1 MSSDAG
7 DKTQLLPGFP
17 IRKSSNHSLVIDY
30 PRLIAD
36 SYVLHRFLVP
46 RHPPCALK
54 NLTQQRSDARVHC
67 AVLKTPPHNPPH
79 QPQQAD
85 TRRKGT
91 TKQAPTVNT
100 ADTRKP
106 NSAPHAT
113 TRTRRQAIHTQ
124 PRAVHTHQQ
133 HTSSHITDVPPTSKH
148 PTPHTGMKDA
158 PLRVAP

>member
-54 NLTQQRSDARVHC
+54 NLRHNKDQMLASTVQFSKHHPT
-67 AVLKTPPHNPPH
+67 TPHP
-79 QPQQAD
+79 
-85 TRRKGT
+85 TRTLDRGKEDNQTG
-91 TKQAPTVNT
+91 PNRET

-113 TRTRRQAIHTQ
+113 HTNQ
-124 PRAVHTHQQ
+124 HPRYPHPPKGSTHAAP
-133 HTSSHITDVPPTSKH
+133 TGASHITDVPPTSKH
-148 PTPHTGMKDA
+148 PTPHTGMKGA
-158 PLRVAP
+158 PRN